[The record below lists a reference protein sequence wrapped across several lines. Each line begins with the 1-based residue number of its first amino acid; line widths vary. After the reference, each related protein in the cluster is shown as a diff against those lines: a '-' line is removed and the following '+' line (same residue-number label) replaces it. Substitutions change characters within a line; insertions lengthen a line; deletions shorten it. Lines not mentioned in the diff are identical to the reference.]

1 MGISLKDLGS
11 FATGAIERDRELT
24 SEKFAIRA
32 DELKA
37 NRDMVIAM
45 KKDKYAADIAEYKI
59 ENEKAKEIKSLNA
72 TALNAMESGKGKLED
87 ESYARRFL
95 MAEIGAAKYEILQ
108 KTNPDGFQSM
118 IANYASLGPRKYR
131 NTIDRDSLDT
141 NFKADA
147 AVIAKTFANELE
159 AAKGDS
165 FLINKILRR
174 KSNVESN
181 LSDVVEE
188 KINASKKVVDRE
200 EVDINKIQLAE
211 TKKRMKKPPEPF
223 QTAFTQAF
231 DKVKFTNLMT
241 DDNFKA
247 ITDASS
253 IIGFNEGKNWKF
265 NKTDNKID
273 GLTDSSQAFVNSY
286 QNLYN
291 QVAKDMY
298 DVTKIYNLNTENK
311 GDLTKIISRTD
322 IEKEVR
328 NILISRKAQIED
340 LDNGGGIF
348 STQESNLVSI
358 IPLNIM
364 DKNNMLTD
372 ANGKQYD
379 LKGKISEVQK
389 IYNKFLQNRKEFGNL
404 GKDDLQHAKALQ
416 ALVEG
421 DVKGVTNS
429 LKEEIIKQLELN
441 KTSAAPIEG
450 STPKETIPETPI
462 KKSGTSIQENGIADG
477 AGNILTWKQIED
489 SKQIDR
495 LKPEEKIAYD
505 NWKAKQTPTSTNIEA
520 SPKLKAGDISFKDMT
535 SIIENDI
542 TGKKKLKANR

>member
-24 SEKFAIRA
+24 SEKFKIRA

-37 NRDMVIAM
+37 NRDMIIAM
-45 KKDKYAADIAEYKI
+45 KKDKYAADIAEYKK

-72 TALNAMESGKGKLED
+72 TASTAAGKMSN
-87 ESYARRFL
+87 ESYAKRFL
-95 MAEIGAAKYEILQ
+95 LAELGAEKYKILQ
-108 KTNPDGFQSM
+108 ETDKEGFNDM
-118 IANYASLGPRKYR
+118 IVNYASLGARKYN
-131 NTIDRDSLDT
+131 NTIDRESLDT

-147 AVIAKTFANELE
+147 AVVAKTFANELE

-165 FLINKILRR
+165 FLINKILKR

-181 LSDVVEE
+181 LSDVVED
-188 KINASKKVVDRE
+188 KINASKKVVDRDE
-200 EVDINKIQLAE
+200 LDIDKIQLAE
-211 TKKRMKKPPEPF
+211 TKKRLRKAPKEF

-265 NKTDNKID
+265 NKIDNKID

-298 DVTKIYNLNTENK
+298 DVTKIYNLNTKNK

-328 NILISRKAQIED
+328 NILISRQAQIEN
-340 LDNGGGIF
+340 LDNGKGFLGAG
-348 STQESNLVSI
+348 ESNLVSI

-379 LKGKISEVQK
+379 LKGKIGMVQLV
-389 IYNKFLQNRKEFGNL
+389 YEEFLQNRKEFGNL

-421 DVKGVTNS
+421 DTRAANS
-429 LKEEIIKQLELN
+429 LKEEIIKRLKLN

-505 NWKAKQTPTSTNIEA
+505 KWKAKQIPTDTNIK
-520 SPKLKAGDISFKDMT
+520 SSSNLKAGDISFKDMT
-535 SIIENDI
+535 SMIENDI

>member
-37 NRDMVIAM
+37 NRDMIIAM
-45 KKDKYAADIAEYKI
+45 KKDKYAADIAEYKK

-72 TALNAMESGKGKLED
+72 TASTAAGKMSN
-87 ESYARRFL
+87 ESYAKRFL
-95 MAEIGAAKYEILQ
+95 LAELGAEKYKILQ
-108 KTNPDGFQSM
+108 ETDKEGFNDM
-118 IANYASLGPRKYR
+118 IANYASLGPRKYN
-131 NTIDRDSLDT
+131 NTIDRESLDT

-147 AVIAKTFANELE
+147 AVVAKTFANELE

-165 FLINKILRR
+165 FLINKILKR

-181 LSDVVEE
+181 LSDVVED
-188 KINASKKVVDRE
+188 KINASKKVVDRDE
-200 EVDINKIQLAE
+200 LDIDKIQLAE
-211 TKKRMKKPPEPF
+211 TKKRLRKAPKEF

-265 NKTDNKID
+265 NRTDNKID

-298 DVTKIYNLNTENK
+298 DVTKIYNLDTKNK
-311 GDLTKIISRTD
+311 ADLTKIISRTD

-328 NILISRKAQIED
+328 NILISRQAKIPN
-340 LDNGGGIF
+340 LDNGEGVLGGG
-348 STQESNLVSI
+348 ESDLVSI

-379 LKGKISEVQK
+379 LKGKIGMVQ
-389 IYNKFLQNRKEFGNL
+389 IVYEEFLQNRKEFGNL
-404 GKDDLQHAKALQ
+404 GKYDLQHAKALQ

-421 DVKGVTNS
+421 DTRAANS
-429 LKEEIIKQLELN
+429 LKEEIIKRLKLN

-505 NWKAKQTPTSTNIEA
+505 KWKAKQIPTDTNIK
-520 SPKLKAGDISFKDMT
+520 SSSNLKAGDISFKDMT
-535 SIIENDI
+535 SMIENDI

>member
-1 MGISLKDLGS
+1 MKITLGDLGS

-72 TALNAMESGKGKLED
+72 TASTAAGKMSN
-87 ESYARRFL
+87 ESYAKRFL
-95 MAEIGAAKYEILQ
+95 MAELGAAKYKILQ
-108 KTNPDGFQSM
+108 ETDKEGFNDM
-118 IANYASLGPRKYR
+118 IANYASLGARKYN

-141 NFKADA
+141 NFKADS

-174 KSNVESN
+174 KANVESN

-188 KINASKKVVDRE
+188 KINASKKVVDRD
-200 EVDINKIQLAE
+200 EVDIDKIQLAE
-211 TKKRMKKPPEPF
+211 TMKRPRKPPEPF

-253 IIGFNEGKNWKF
+253 IIGFDEGKNWKF

-273 GLTDSSQAFVNSY
+273 GLTASSQAFINSY
-286 QNLYN
+286 QNIYN

-298 DVTKIYNLNTENK
+298 DVTKIYNLNTKNK
-311 GDLTKIISRTD
+311 GDLIKIISRTD

-328 NILISRKAQIED
+328 NILISRQAQIKD
-340 LDNGGGIF
+340 LDNGKGF
-348 STQESNLVSI
+348 SFGAGKSNLVSI
-358 IPLNIM
+358 IPLTII

-379 LKGKISEVQK
+379 LRGKSGKVQE
-389 IYNKFLQNRKEFGNL
+389 IYNKFLQSREFGNL
-404 GKDDLQHAKALQ
+404 GKYDLQHAKALQ
-416 ALVEG
+416 GLVEG
-421 DVKGVTNS
+421 GAKDISNT
-429 LKEEIIKQLELN
+429 LKEEIIKQLKLN
-441 KTSAAPIEG
+441 ESPTTIEK
-450 STPKETIPETPI
+450 STTPKEAVPKDPI

-477 AGNILTWKQIED
+477 AGSILTWKQIED
-489 SKQIDR
+489 SNQIDK
-495 LKPEEKIAYD
+495 LNPEQKIAYD
-505 NWKAKQTPTSTNIEA
+505 NWKAKQTPTSTNIEDA
-520 SPKLKAGDISFKDMT
+520 PKLKAGDISFKDMT

-542 TGKKKLKANR
+542 TGKKKLKASR

>member
-72 TALNAMESGKGKLED
+72 TASTAAGKMSN
-87 ESYARRFL
+87 ESYAKRFL
-95 MAEIGAAKYEILQ
+95 LAELGAEKYKIL
-108 KTNPDGFQSM
+108 KEDDKAGFEDM
-118 IANYASLGPRKYR
+118 IANYAALGARKYN
-131 NTIDRDSLDT
+131 NTIDRESLDT

-147 AVIAKTFANELE
+147 AVVAKTFANELE

-188 KINASKKVVDRE
+188 KINASKKVVDRD

-211 TKKRMKKPPEPF
+211 TKKRLRTPPEPF
-223 QTAFTQAF
+223 QTAFIQAF

-253 IIGFNEGKNWKF
+253 LVDFKEGKNWKF

-298 DVTKIYNLNTENK
+298 DAEQLYNFKTKNK
-311 GDLTKIISRTD
+311 ADLTKIISRTD

-328 NILISRKAQIED
+328 NILISRQAKIPD
-340 LDNGGGIF
+340 LNNGTGF
-348 STQESNLVSI
+348 SFGSGTSDLVSI

-364 DKNNMLTD
+364 DKNNILTD

-379 LKGKISEVQK
+379 LKGKLYKVQK
-389 IYNKFLQNRKEFGNL
+389 VYKKFLQNREEFGNL
-404 GKDDLQHAKALQ
+404 GKSDLQHAKALQ
-416 ALVEG
+416 AQVEG
-421 DVKGVTNS
+421 DKKSYTNS

-462 KKSGTSIQENGIADG
+462 KKSGTSIEENGIADG
-477 AGNILTWKQIED
+477 AGELLLTWKQIED

-495 LKPEEKIAYD
+495 LKPEQKIAYD

>member
-37 NRDMVIAM
+37 NRDMIIAM
-45 KKDKYAADIAEYKI
+45 KKDKYAADIAEYKK

-72 TALNAMESGKGKLED
+72 TASTAAGKMSN
-87 ESYARRFL
+87 ESYAKRFL
-95 MAEIGAAKYEILQ
+95 LAELGAEKYKIL
-108 KTNPDGFQSM
+108 KEDDKAGFDDM
-118 IANYASLGPRKYR
+118 IANYASLGARKYN
-131 NTIDRDSLDT
+131 NTIDRESLDT

-147 AVIAKTFANELE
+147 AVVAKTFANELE

-165 FLINKILRR
+165 FLINKILKR

-181 LSDVVEE
+181 LSDVVED
-188 KINASKKVVDRE
+188 KINASKKVVDRDE
-200 EVDINKIQLAE
+200 LDIDKIQLAE
-211 TKKRMKKPPEPF
+211 TKKRLRIAPKEF

-265 NKTDNKID
+265 NRTDNKID

-298 DVTKIYNLNTENK
+298 DVTKIYNLDTKNK
-311 GDLTKIISRTD
+311 ADLTKIISRTD

-328 NILISRKAQIED
+328 NILISRQAKIPN
-340 LDNGGGIF
+340 LDNGGGLF
-348 STQESNLVSI
+348 GGQESDLVSI

-379 LKGKISEVQK
+379 LKGKIGMVQ
-389 IYNKFLQNRKEFGNL
+389 IVYEEFLQNRKEFGNL
-404 GKDDLQHAKALQ
+404 GKYDLQHAKALQ

-505 NWKAKQTPTSTNIEA
+505 KWKAKQIPTDTNIK
-520 SPKLKAGDISFKDMT
+520 SSSNLKAGDISFKDMT
-535 SIIENDI
+535 SMIENDI

>member
-24 SEKFAIRA
+24 SEKFKIRA

-37 NRDMVIAM
+37 NRDMIIAM
-45 KKDKYAADIAEYKI
+45 KKDKYAADIAEYKK

-72 TALNAMESGKGKLED
+72 TASTAAGKMSN
-87 ESYARRFL
+87 ESYAKRFL
-95 MAEIGAAKYEILQ
+95 LAELGAEKYKIL
-108 KTNPDGFQSM
+108 KEKDKEGFNDM
-118 IANYASLGPRKYR
+118 IANYASLGARKYN
-131 NTIDRDSLDT
+131 NTIDRESLDT

-147 AVIAKTFANELE
+147 AVVAKTFANELE

-165 FLINKILRR
+165 FLINKILKR

-181 LSDVVEE
+181 LSDVVED
-188 KINASKKVVDRE
+188 KINASKKVVDRDE
-200 EVDINKIQLAE
+200 LDIDKIQLAE
-211 TKKRMKKPPEPF
+211 TKKRLRKAPKEF

-265 NKTDNKID
+265 NKIDNKID

-298 DVTKIYNLNTENK
+298 DVTKIYNLNTKNK

-328 NILISRKAQIED
+328 NILISRQAQIEN
-340 LDNGGGIF
+340 LDNGKGFLGAG
-348 STQESNLVSI
+348 ESNLVSI

-379 LKGKISEVQK
+379 LKGKIGMVQLV
-389 IYNKFLQNRKEFGNL
+389 YEEFLQNRKEFGNL

-421 DVKGVTNS
+421 DTRAANS
-429 LKEEIIKQLELN
+429 LKEEIIKRLKLN

-477 AGNILTWKQIED
+477 AGNMLTWKQIED

-505 NWKAKQTPTSTNIEA
+505 KWKAKQIPTDTNIK
-520 SPKLKAGDISFKDMT
+520 SSSNLKAGDISFKDMT
-535 SIIENDI
+535 SMIENDI
-542 TGKKKLKANR
+542 TGKKKIKS

>member
-24 SEKFAIRA
+24 SEKFKIRA

-37 NRDMVIAM
+37 NRDMIIAM
-45 KKDKYAADIAEYKI
+45 KKDKYAADIAEYKK
-59 ENEKAKEIKSLNA
+59 ENEKAKEIKALNA
-72 TALNAMESGKGKLED
+72 TASTAAGKMSN
-87 ESYARRFL
+87 ESYAKRFL
-95 MAEIGAAKYEILQ
+95 LAELGAEKYKIL
-108 KTNPDGFQSM
+108 KEDDKFGFDDM
-118 IANYASLGPRKYR
+118 IANYASLGPRKYN
-131 NTIDRDSLDT
+131 NTIDRNSLDT

-147 AVIAKTFANELE
+147 AVVAKTFANELE

-181 LSDVVEE
+181 LSDVVED
-188 KINASKKVVDRE
+188 KINASKKVVDKDE
-200 EVDINKIQLAE
+200 LDIDKIQLAE
-211 TKKRMKKPPEPF
+211 TKKRMRIPPKEF
-223 QTAFTQAF
+223 QTSFTQAF

-265 NKTDNKID
+265 NKIDNKID

-298 DVTKIYNLNTENK
+298 DVTKIYNLNTKNK

-322 IEKEVR
+322 VEKEVR
-328 NILISRKAQIED
+328 NILISRQSKIKD
-340 LDNGGGIF
+340 LDN
-348 STQESNLVSI
+348 STGLFNTGESDLVSI

-372 ANGKQYD
+372 KNGKQYD
-379 LKGKISEVQK
+379 LRGKISEVQK
-389 IYNKFLQNRKEFGNL
+389 IYNKFLQNKKEFGNL

-421 DVKGVTNS
+421 DAKGVTNS

-441 KTSAAPIEG
+441 KTSTAPIEG

-477 AGNILTWKQIED
+477 AGNMLTWKQIED
-489 SKQIDR
+489 TKQIDR
-495 LKPEEKIAYD
+495 LNPEEKIAYD
-505 NWKAKQTPTSTNIEA
+505 KWKAKQIPTDTNIK
-520 SPKLKAGDISFKDMT
+520 SSSNLKAGDISFQDMT
-535 SIIENDI
+535 SMIENDI
-542 TGKKKLKANR
+542 TGKKKLKASR